1 MKILVIQK
9 KRIGDVLISTILL
22 EALRKKFPEAE
33 LHYLIYPNSLAVV
46 ENSPFIDRLII
57 LDSETKKSIL
67 KMIGFLF
74 RLRKEKYN
82 IVVDAYAKPN
92 SVLMGWFSG
101 AKKTI
106 TFDKTYSRIFY
117 SDVVER
123 RKNTLTNATMGI
135 EHRMQLL
142 EILDI
147 EFQEYKPKIFL
158 KEEEINFAKLTLLN
172 NGIDL
177 DIPTIMISAIGSN
190 ALKTYP
196 LLFMAE
202 ILDKIVQNHPVQLLF
217 NYIPNQKNQAL
228 ELIQLCKP
236 ETQKQI
242 FFDIYENDLRKF
254 IALTSQCKAL
264 IGNEGG
270 STHMAKAIGI
280 PNFIIFAI
288 GVEKIGWSTY
298 ENETT
303 NVAVHINDYI
313 DASRFNLN
321 ELTEKFTPKMIE
333 NKLESFLNFNIK
345 K

>member
-123 RKNTLTNATMGI
+123 RKNALTNATMGI

-228 ELIQLCKP
+228 ELIQLCK
-236 ETQKQI
+236 
-242 FFDIYENDLRKF
+242 
-254 IALTSQCKAL
+254 
-264 IGNEGG
+264 
-270 STHMAKAIGI
+270 
-280 PNFIIFAI
+280 
-288 GVEKIGWSTY
+288 
-298 ENETT
+298 
-303 NVAVHINDYI
+303 
-313 DASRFNLN
+313 
-321 ELTEKFTPKMIE
+321 
-333 NKLESFLNFNIK
+333 
-345 K
+345 

>member
-9 KRIGDVLISTILL
+9 KRIGDVLISTIIL
-22 EALRKKFPEAE
+22 EALREKFPEAE
-33 LHYLIYPNSLAVV
+33 LHYLVYPNSLAVL
-46 ENSPFIDRLII
+46 ENSPFIDKLII
-57 LDSETKKSIL
+57 LDNKTKKSIL

-82 IVVDAYAKPN
+82 IIVDAYGKPN

-106 TFDKTYSRIFY
+106 TFDKKYSRILY
-117 SDVVER
+117 TNVIER
-123 RKNTLTNATMGI
+123 RKKAFTNATMGI

-142 EILDI
+142 EILGV
-147 EFQEYKPKIFL
+147 EFKEYKPKIFL
-158 KEEEINFAKLTLLN
+158 REEEINSAKLTLSKG
-172 NGIDL
+172 GIDL
-177 DIPTIMISAIGSN
+177 NIPVLMISAIGSN

-196 LLFMAE
+196 LPYMAE
-202 ILDKIVQNHPVQLLF
+202 ILDKIVQNQPVQLLF
-217 NYIPNQKNQAL
+217 NYIPHQRNQAL
-228 ELIQLCKP
+228 ELIKLCKP

-270 STHMAKAIGI
+270 STHMAKALGI

-313 DASRFNLN
+313 DVNTFDFN
-321 ELTEKFTPKMIE
+321 ELTAKFTPQMIE
-333 NKLESFLNFNIK
+333 NKLISFLNFNVK
-345 K
+345 

>member
-22 EALRKKFPEAE
+22 EALREKFPKAE

-46 ENSPFIDRLII
+46 ENSPFIDKLII
-57 LDSETKKSIL
+57 LDNKTKKSIL

-82 IVVDAYAKPN
+82 IVVDAYGKPN

-106 TFDKTYSRIFY
+106 TFDKKYSRILY

-123 RKNTLTNATMGI
+123 RNNALTNATMGI

-142 EILDI
+142 EILEI

-158 KEEEINFAKLTLLN
+158 REEEINSAKLTLSKS
-172 NGIDL
+172 GIDL
-177 DIPTIMISAIGSN
+177 NIPVLMISAIGSN

-196 LLFMAE
+196 LPYMAE
-202 ILDKIVQNHPVQLLF
+202 ILDKIVQNQPVQLLF
-217 NYIPNQKNQAL
+217 NYIPYQKDQAL
-228 ELIQLCKP
+228 ELIKLCKP

-242 FFDIYENDLRKF
+242 FFEIYENDLRKF

-270 STHMAKAIGI
+270 STHMAKALGI

-303 NVAVHINDYI
+303 NVAVHINDYV
-313 DASRFNLN
+313 DVNTFDFN
-321 ELTEKFTPKMIE
+321 ELTAKFTPQMIE
-333 NKLESFLNFNIK
+333 NKLISFLNFNVK